1 MVPVVPCGG
10 EVPQCVVVH
19 ATTAEAPAPDERTVR
34 APGPGVELGEHVD
47 VGARVVFEL
56 ASFGPAHVRLN

>member
-1 MVPVVPCGG
+1 M
-10 EVPQCVVVH
+10 PQCVVVH